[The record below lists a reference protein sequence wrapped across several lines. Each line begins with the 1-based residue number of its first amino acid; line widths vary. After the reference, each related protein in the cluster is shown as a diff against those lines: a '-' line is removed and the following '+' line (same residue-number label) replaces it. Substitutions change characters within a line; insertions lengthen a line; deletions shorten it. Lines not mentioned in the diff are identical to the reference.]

1 MVIEVLVKKKN
12 QVYTEN
18 MQIYWKFL
26 QMDGETS
33 FGLLQKL
40 FDENDILIFSL
51 L

>member
-33 FGLLQKL
+33 FCLLQKL